1 MTFQRVLQALKRD
14 GIQLSTDFVLF
25 YTFLSLFFKSLIFI
39 GFMYGGDPGKFDL
52 ETATRYIP
60 SLLVYACFIG
70 GLLSFSYFFKGR
82 AHMWFLFAVNLLLSI
97 LFISDLWY
105 FRGFGNLLNLYLL
118 KQTSNL
124 DNMFDCVASMSRGI
138 DLVFIIDAIIL
149 PVVFIFIKKPYKK
162 LERSVFLFLLIFIAS
177 GAALSVKYYQM
188 DVVAGQNNDNLFRV
202 YWSPKITITNLSPVG
217 FHLYDSYTFLRDSV
231 SLKLSEQDKKEI
243 ADWFAKKRE
252 DIPDNEYKGMF
263 KGKNLIFIQVE
274 SLENFVIDRKIDG
287 QDITPNLNA
296 LLKNSFYFPNINEQV
311 LNGTSSDAD
320 LMSNTSVYPVR
331 MGSTFFRFP
340 ANTYNSLP
348 KMLEKK
354 GYSTIAMH
362 PDKAAFWNWMNSLK
376 AIGFQKCLDV
386 SSFNY
391 EETIGLG
398 ISDACFLRQ
407 VADRIVQQKA
417 PFYSYCVTLSSHGP
431 FNLPD
436 KYRELKLNP
445 SMDKTKL
452 GGYFQSVRYTDKQ
465 IGMMLSKLKDQG
477 ILDNSVV
484 VIYGDHC
491 GVHKYYQ
498 DELYDIRPSEDWWLS
513 KNKCVPLIIYSQNMK
528 GQKLDLIGGQ
538 VDILPT
544 VSYLMGIDE
553 SEYITTA
560 VGRNLLKT
568 KKSFAVLSD
577 ETYVGT
583 GTENEKQIAK
593 DGVNISDKIVRG
605 NYFKEIGYK

>member
-1 MTFQRVLQALKRD
+1 
-14 GIQLSTDFVLF
+14 
-25 YTFLSLFFKSLIFI
+25 
-39 GFMYGGDPGKFDL
+39 
-52 ETATRYIP
+52 
-60 SLLVYACFIG
+60 
-70 GLLSFSYFFKGR
+70 
-82 AHMWFLFAVNLLLSI
+82 
-97 LFISDLWY
+97 
-105 FRGFGNLLNLYLL
+105 LNLYLL

-138 DLVFIIDAIIL
+138 DLVFIIDAILL
-149 PVVFIFIKKPYKK
+149 PIVFIFVKKPYKK
-162 LERSVFLFLLIFIAS
+162 LERSLFLFLLIFIVS
-177 GAALSVKYYQM
+177 GAALSIKYYQM
-188 DVVAGQNNDNLFRV
+188 DVVAGQNNDNLFRL

-217 FHLYDSYTFLRDSV
+217 FHIYDSYTFLRDSV

-243 ADWFAKKRE
+243 KDWFSKKRE
-252 DIPDNEYKGMF
+252 DIPDNEYKAMF

-274 SLENFVIDRKIDG
+274 SLENFVIDRKIEG

-296 LLKNSFYFPNINEQV
+296 LLKNSLYFPNINEQV

-348 KMLEKK
+348 KMLERK

-376 AIGFQKCLDV
+376 SIGFQKCLDV

-436 KYRELKLNP
+436 KYRELELNP
-445 SMDKTKL
+445 AMDKTKL

-465 IGMMLSKLKDQG
+465 IGMMLSKLKDHG

-498 DELYDIRPSEDWWLS
+498 DELYDIRPSEDWWLN

-528 GQKLDLIGGQ
+528 GQKFDLIGGQ

-593 DGVNISDKIVRG
+593 DGIDISDKIIRG